1 MKFFLDHCIS
11 NSVARA
17 LEAFGHEV
25 LKLRDCLPTDAV
37 DSDVLDKAAEQ
48 DSILVSLNG
57 DFADIVRYPPSE
69 HQGIIALQVK
79 NHPENEPAILEKMHE
94 YLGEY
99 PGRAHY
105 RGKLLVV
112 EAHRIRVRQ

>member
-11 NSVARA
+11 NSVART

-25 LKLRDCLPTDAV
+25 LKLRDYLPTDAV
-37 DSDVLDKAAEQ
+37 DPDVLAEAAEQ

-69 HQGIIALQVK
+69 HQRIVAMQVK
-79 NHPENEPAILEKMHE
+79 NHPENEPAILEKMRE
-94 YLGEY
+94 YLDEH
-99 PGRAHY
+99 PRREHY